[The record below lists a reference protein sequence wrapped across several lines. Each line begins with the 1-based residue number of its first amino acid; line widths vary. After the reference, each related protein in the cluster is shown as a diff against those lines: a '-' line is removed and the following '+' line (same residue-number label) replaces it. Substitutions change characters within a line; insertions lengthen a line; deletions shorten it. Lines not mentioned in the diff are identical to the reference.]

1 MPLSLWE
8 QTTIGLV
15 RGLKRRFVAPSRGVC
30 LPFGGLLRLLR
41 ERREN
46 RHNPTG
52 SDRRLA
58 GPTSNPAIA
67 ETLDLSRQMKPS
79 PSTTPRRA
87 PGSRR
92 HAWERVARRTLYAK
106 VAVLAVLLL
115 AGAAVYVRL
124 SSGPI
129 SMKWLGGRMAAALAE
144 QIGPDWAV
152 TVQRSALVLKDG
164 ALGLRATELEIRNPE
179 GALVLRAPYAVLTVD
194 TLPLLTASINPRSIE
209 LQDLQLRASVNPD
222 GSLSF
227 LPATEA
233 GPERTGALADAAAA
247 GEPASQSA
255 AGTASVRPS
264 SLSAALSSLFEL
276 IVDPAHIVGAIDTAR
291 VTNARLT
298 LVDED
303 QRERVAFNRV
313 DATFAHSQS
322 RTRQFDMRL
331 HGAYGPWRIGGQV
344 FRGRGARRDGTIVIT
359 DIPIHDLLLL
369 TGLSGMPAETDLKI
383 SARAEASL
391 TKGVLERLEARLEG
405 GSGSVQIEDKDT
417 SPFHVDKLAASVS
430 WDETQRRLALADI
443 LFKGGDT
450 ELKLAGELTTAAD
463 KPGWRLAVAGTDA
476 VISGAMAA
484 DPPVKVKAVEAGISS
499 DGRRLAFDRLSLHGD
514 GFSVAMTGS
523 YAGADNEGLRVA
535 VDAKN
540 VDVRSAMRLWPEGV
554 ASPVRRFLLPRLQ
567 GGTVESLNLGI
578 ALTPAELAHSMTGG
592 LMPEKSLKLDFALR
606 DTDFTIVEGAPG
618 ISQGRAEGRV
628 TGGQASIKVP
638 NGRIQMPDGR
648 VLAGSEGSFAIPEL
662 KEDGSVAQI
671 GFRLSGGADA
681 LAALL
686 QEPVLR
692 PLAGLDLDPSALKGR
707 TDLRVNVAL
716 PIDDVPSLADMPMTM
731 SGTIADLTVD
741 KAFGRDKLEGG
752 NLTIAYSRGSLNLRG
767 EARLSGTPAS
777 IELRQSPAAPG
788 ELAVLLTLDEAARA
802 RRGLSLGNQLTGP
815 IALRIGVPLGVE
827 GKGHPKVEVDF
838 AKAAIDNLIPGW
850 SKPAGRPGRMT
861 FVLNEGSPADIRDL
875 VVDSGTVQMRG
886 TASFS
891 PDGNLEKA
899 DITTLKF
906 SQGDDAR
913 AQLERIGGVYKVNV
927 RGNVLD
933 ARPFLKSL
941 TTAPA
946 AAPASSRDKEPREQ
960 KDVDLDLAVNIVTG
974 HNDEALTNGS
984 LKVSS
989 RSRELRHLQLSG
1001 RFRSA
1006 PVSAQLTRA
1015 ARGSVVTLQSD
1026 DAGATLRFA
1035 DIYKRMVGGQL
1046 TFQVSAGDA
1055 PQSGNIVIEGFALRN
1070 EPALRR
1076 IASQQTVAAVPDDR
1090 GKVASAALTA
1100 NEVQFAKLEG
1110 DFTRTASRIE
1120 FRDAVDLGDAGRL
1133 HPRRLDRLRPRPG
1146 RHRRNLRSGLRAQQH
1161 VQPGAGGRPDP
1172 RRRPQ
1177 RGAVRGQFPHFGT
1190 GELADPDGQ
1199 PAVAGRARLPA
1210 QVLRRRRGPDG
1221 DHAARHH
1228 SQPRRRAVSRPS
1240 SAEEFHRR
1248 RPGRNV
1254 RRRAGGRGASCRRTA

>member
-15 RGLKRRFVAPSRGVC
+15 RGVKRRFVAPSCGVC

-87 PGSRR
+87 PGARR

-106 VAVLAVLLL
+106 VAVLTVLLL
-115 AGAAVYVRL
+115 AGAALYVRL

-233 GPERTGALADAAAA
+233 GPERTGALAEAAAA

-255 AGTASVRPS
+255 AGHGSVRPS

-276 IVDPAHIVGAIDTAR
+276 IVDPAHIVGAIDTAQ

-405 GSGSVQIEDKDT
+405 SNGSVQIEDKDT
-417 SPFHVDKLAASVS
+417 SAFHVDKLAASVS

-450 ELKLAGELTTAAD
+450 ELKLAGELTTVAD
-463 KPGWRLAVAGTDA
+463 KPGWRLAVNGTDA

-499 DGRRLAFDRLSLHGD
+499 DGRRLAFDRLSLQGD

-681 LAALL
+681 LASLL

-731 SGTIADLTVD
+731 SGAIADLTVD

-802 RRGLSLGNQLTGP
+802 RRGLSLGSQLTGP

-861 FVLNEGSPADIRDL
+861 FVLNEGNPADIRDL

-1090 GKVASAALTA
+1090 GRVASAALTA

-1120 FRDAVDLGDAGRL
+1120 FRDAVIWGTQVGFTLGGWIDYGRDRADIAGTFV
-1133 HPRRLDRLRPRPG
+1133 PAY
-1146 RHRRNLRSGLRAQQH
+1146 GLNNMFSQ
-1161 VQPGAGGRPDP
+1161 VPVVGLILGGGRNEGLFAVNFRISGPASSPTLTVNPLSLVAPGFLRKFFGVGEDP
-1172 RRRPQ
+1172 TATMPPGTFPN
-1177 RGAVRGQFPHFGT
+1177 RGFER
-1190 GELADPDGQ
+1190 
-1199 PAVAGRARLPA
+1199 
-1210 QVLRRRRGPDG
+1210 
-1221 DHAARHH
+1221 
-1228 SQPRRRAVSRPS
+1228 
-1240 SAEEFHRR
+1240 
-1248 RPGRNV
+1248 
-1254 RRRAGGRGASCRRTA
+1254 

>member
-1 MPLSLWE
+1 
-8 QTTIGLV
+8 
-15 RGLKRRFVAPSRGVC
+15 
-30 LPFGGLLRLLR
+30 
-41 ERREN
+41 
-46 RHNPTG
+46 
-52 SDRRLA
+52 LA
-58 GPTSNPAIA
+58 GPISNPAIA
-67 ETLDLSRQMKPS
+67 ETRDLFRQMKPS

-87 PGSRR
+87 PGARR

-115 AGAAVYVRL
+115 VGAGLYVRL

-164 ALGLRATELEIRNPE
+164 SLGFRATELEIRNPE

-194 TLPLLTASINPRSIE
+194 TLPLLAASINPRSIE

-233 GPERTGALADAAAA
+233 GPERTGALAEAAEA
-247 GEPASQSA
+247 GEAAPKPAG
-255 AGTASVRPS
+255 GTANVRPS

-276 IVDPAHIVGAIDTAR
+276 IVDPAHIVGAIETAR

-313 DATFAHSQS
+313 DATFAHTQS

-331 HGAYGPWRIGGQV
+331 HGPYGPWRIGGQV
-344 FRGRGARRDGTIVIT
+344 FRGRGARRDGTIVVT

-369 TGLSGMPAETDLKI
+369 TGLSGVPAETDLKI

-405 GSGSVQIEDKDT
+405 GNGSVQIEDKDT
-417 SPFHVDKLAASVS
+417 SAFRVDNLAASVS
-430 WDETQRRLALADI
+430 WDETRRRLALQDI

-463 KPGWRLAVAGTDA
+463 RPGWRLAVAGTDA

-499 DGRRLAFDRLSLHGD
+499 DGRRLAFDRLSLQGD

-523 YAGADNEGLRVA
+523 YAGLDNEGLRVA
-535 VDAKN
+535 LDAKN

-567 GGTVESLNLGI
+567 GGTVESLNLAI

-606 DTDFTIVEGAPG
+606 DTELVVVEGAPG

-628 TGGQASIKVP
+628 TGGQASITVP
-638 NGRIQMPDGR
+638 TGRIQMPDGR
-648 VLAGSEGSFAIPEL
+648 VLAGSEGSFAIPEI

-681 LAALL
+681 LASLL

-692 PLAGLDLDPSALKGR
+692 PLAGIDLDPSALKGR
-707 TDLRVNVAL
+707 TDLRVNIAL
-716 PIDDVPSLADMPMTM
+716 PVDDVPSLADMPMTM
-731 SGTIADLTVD
+731 SGTVADLTVD

-752 NLTIAYSRGSLNLRG
+752 NLSIAYNRGTLNLRG
-767 EARLSGTPAS
+767 EGRVGGTPAS

-802 RRGLSLGNQLTGP
+802 RRGLSLGSQLTGP

-827 GKGHPKVEVDF
+827 GKGHPKVEVDL

-850 SKPAGRPGRMT
+850 SKPAGRPGRMS
-861 FVLNEGSPADIRDL
+861 FVLNEGNPADIRDL

-941 TTAPA
+941 SAGPTSSGPSA
-946 AAPASSRDKEPREQ
+946 ASREREPREQ
-960 KDVDLDLAVNIVTG
+960 KDIDLDMAVNIVTG

-984 LKVSS
+984 LRVSS

-1090 GKVASAALTA
+1090 GRVASAALTA
-1100 NEVQFAKLEG
+1100 SEVQFAKLEG

-1120 FRDAVDLGDAGRL
+1120 FRDAVIWGMQVGFTLGGWIDYGRDRADIAGTFV
-1133 HPRRLDRLRPRPG
+1133 PAY
-1146 RHRRNLRSGLRAQQH
+1146 GLNNMFSQ
-1161 VQPGAGGRPDP
+1161 VPVVGLILGGGRNEGLFAVNFRISGPASSPTLTVNPLSMVAPGFLRKFFGVGEDP
-1172 RRRPQ
+1172 TATMP
-1177 RGAVRGQFPHFGT
+1177 PGT
-1190 GELADPDGQ
+1190 IPN
-1199 PAVAGRARLPA
+1199 RAER
-1210 QVLRRRRGPDG
+1210 
-1221 DHAARHH
+1221 
-1228 SQPRRRAVSRPS
+1228 
-1240 SAEEFHRR
+1240 
-1248 RPGRNV
+1248 
-1254 RRRAGGRGASCRRTA
+1254 